1 MIISTTDGSE
11 GRGHADGQGQL
22 QRGKADRSGSALVVF
37 RASRIRL
44 AAVLD
49 RWTNSHSA
57 YGGVTRHMDRGRSE
71 RPMPRPQPWRSL
83 SRQTAARGTAA
94 RVLLRLS
101 LELLLASAAAAGAR
115 ADAGVDLELVL
126 AIDSSGSVD
135 FGESELQMGGI
146 ANALRDPEVIEAIE
160 GGAPNGVAVAV
171 IEWSGP
177 GQQLVGVDWT
187 RITDAATAA
196 ALAARIE
203 AMGRGLIGETAI
215 GEALRFASDLL
226 AYGPFQGARRI
237 IDVSGDGPSNA
248 GVEPEPMRDAAALA
262 GITINGLAILREN
275 PGLDRYYAE
284 HVIGGPD
291 AFVMIAKDYD
301 DFARAIR
308 QKLLREI
315 RGAPLADR
323 AGAKVYVAR
332 ARQPGTRAARTG
344 G

>member
-1 MIISTTDGSE
+1 MQERTLPNGFGDAEVRTWLGLALAVALS
-11 GRGHADGQGQL
+11 
-22 QRGKADRSGSALVVF
+22 SA
-37 RASRIRL
+37 
-44 AAVLD
+44 
-49 RWTNSHSA
+49 
-57 YGGVTRHMDRGRSE
+57 
-71 RPMPRPQPWRSL
+71 
-83 SRQTAARGTAA
+83 
-94 RVLLRLS
+94 
-101 LELLLASAAAAGAR
+101 ASAR
-115 ADAGVDLELVL
+115 AQAEVGVDLELVL

-146 ANALRDPEVIEAIE
+146 ANALRDPEVVEAIE

-177 GQQLVGVDWT
+177 GQQLVSIDWT

-196 ALAARIE
+196 ALATRIE
-203 AMGRGLIGETAI
+203 SIGRGLIGETAI

-248 GVEPEPMRDAAALA
+248 GAEPEPMRDAAALA

-291 AFVMIAKDYD
+291 AFVMVAEDYD

-315 RGAPLADR
+315 RGAPLAD
-323 AGAKVYVAR
+323 ATGAKAYVAR
-332 ARQPGTRAARTG
+332 PRQPATSVARTG

>member
-1 MIISTTDGSE
+1 MDRRLSE
-11 GRGHADGQGQL
+11 RLMPCPPQP
-22 QRGKADRSGSALVVF
+22 F
-37 RASRIRL
+37 RLPCRTVWRKVE
-44 AAVLD
+44 AAVLLGLVLAILLV
-49 RWTNSHSA
+49 SA
-57 YGGVTRHMDRGRSE
+57 AV
-71 RPMPRPQPWRSL
+71 
-83 SRQTAARGTAA
+83 
-94 RVLLRLS
+94 
-101 LELLLASAAAAGAR
+101 ASAR
-115 ADAGVDLELVL
+115 AEVSVDLELVL
-126 AIDSSGSVD
+126 AIDSSRSVD

-146 ANALRDPEVIEAIE
+146 ANALRDPEVIEAIQ

-177 GQQLVGVDWT
+177 GQQLVAVDWT
-187 RITDAATAA
+187 RITDAASAA

-226 AYGPFQGARRI
+226 AYGPFEGARRI

-248 GVEPEPMRDAAALA
+248 GAEPEPMRDAAALA

-291 AFVMIAKDYD
+291 AFVVIAEDYD

-315 RGAPLADR
+315 SGAPLADGGR
-323 AGAKVYVAR
+323 PELYVAR
-332 ARQPGTRAARTG
+332 RQPAASGARSG

>member
-1 MIISTTDGSE
+1 MPRALPSHLARRRSE
-11 GRGHADGQGQL
+11 GLR
-22 QRGKADRSGSALVVF
+22 
-37 RASRIRL
+37 RL
-44 AAVLD
+44 ALAI
-49 RWTNSHSA
+49 
-57 YGGVTRHMDRGRSE
+57 
-71 RPMPRPQPWRSL
+71 
-83 SRQTAARGTAA
+83 
-94 RVLLRLS
+94 
-101 LELLLASAAAAGAR
+101 LLASAAVVSAQ
-115 ADAGVDLELVL
+115 ADVGVDLELVL

-177 GQQLVGVDWT
+177 GQQLVGIDWT
-187 RITDAATAA
+187 RITDATTAA

-203 AMGRGLIGETAI
+203 SIGRGLIGETAI
-215 GEALRFASDLL
+215 GEALGLPRLL
-226 AYGPFQGARRI
+226 AYGPFQGVRRI

-248 GVEPEPMRDAAALA
+248 GEEPERMRDAAALA

-291 AFVMIAKDYD
+291 AFVMIADDYD

-315 RGAPLADR
+315 RGAPLADAAAPRLRGSAASARHRGRTNRRPMARRLGPARRRAPRRPGSHGRPSWR
-323 AGAKVYVAR
+323 AGSGAR
-332 ARQPGTRAARTG
+332 RGRAC
-344 G
+344 

>member
-1 MIISTTDGSE
+1 MV
-11 GRGHADGQGQL
+11 R
-22 QRGKADRSGSALVVF
+22 
-37 RASRIRL
+37 RL
-44 AAVLD
+44 
-49 RWTNSHSA
+49 
-57 YGGVTRHMDRGRSE
+57 SE
-71 RPMPRPQPWRSL
+71 RLLPCPPQPGGAPGQMVREG
-83 SRQTAARGTAA
+83 AAS
-94 RVLLRLS
+94 VLLGLA
-101 LELLLASAAAAGAR
+101 LAILPTVAASAR
-115 ADAGVDLELVL
+115 AEVRVDLELVL

-146 ANALRDPEVIEAIE
+146 AKALRDPEVIEAIE
-160 GGAPNGVAVAV
+160 GAAPNGVAVAV

-187 RITDAATAA
+187 RITDAGTAA

-215 GEALRFASDLL
+215 GEAIRFASALL
-226 AYGPFQGARRI
+226 EYGPFQGARRI

-248 GVEPEPMRDAAALA
+248 GGEPEPMRDAAALA
-262 GITINGLAILREN
+262 GVTINGLAILREN

-291 AFVMIAKDYD
+291 AFVMIAQDYD

-315 RGAPLADR
+315 RGAPLADTAR
-323 AGAKVYVAR
+323 AKVYVAR
-332 ARQPGTRAARTG
+332 ARHSGTADARTG
-344 G
+344 R

>member
-1 MIISTTDGSE
+1 MPCPSQPCRAPCRAPCRST
-11 GRGHADGQGQL
+11 
-22 QRGKADRSGSALVVF
+22 
-37 RASRIRL
+37 
-44 AAVLD
+44 
-49 RWTNSHSA
+49 
-57 YGGVTRHMDRGRSE
+57 
-71 RPMPRPQPWRSL
+71 WRDA
-83 SRQTAARGTAA
+83 AARG
-94 RVLLRLS
+94 LRRLA
-101 LELLLASAAAAGAR
+101 LAILLASAAVVSAQ
-115 ADAGVDLELVL
+115 ADVGVDLELVL

-177 GQQLVGVDWT
+177 GQQLVGIDWT
-187 RITDAATAA
+187 RITDATTAA

-203 AMGRGLIGETAI
+203 SIGRGLIGETAI
-215 GEALRFASDLL
+215 GEALRFASGLL
-226 AYGPFQGARRI
+226 AYGPFQGVRRI

-248 GVEPEPMRDAAALA
+248 GEEPERMRDAAALA

-291 AFVMIAKDYD
+291 AFVMVAD

-315 RGAPLADR
+315 RGAPLADAAAPRLRGSAASAGHRRRTNRRLMARGGSGQREGARR
-323 AGAKVYVAR
+323 AG
-332 ARQPGTRAARTG
+332 PGRTG
-344 G
+344 GRHGVQGSGARRDRAC

>member
-1 MIISTTDGSE
+1 MVRRLSE
-11 GRGHADGQGQL
+11 RLMPCPPQPA
-22 QRGKADRSGSALVVF
+22 R
-37 RASRIRL
+37 RARPNGL
-44 AAVLD
+44 AQ
-49 RWTNSHSA
+49 
-57 YGGVTRHMDRGRSE
+57 GRSE
-71 RPMPRPQPWRSL
+71 RLARPGSRDPARERS
-83 SRQTAARGTAA
+83 
-94 RVLLRLS
+94 V
-101 LELLLASAAAAGAR
+101 ASAR
-115 ADAGVDLELVL
+115 AEVGVDLELVL

-160 GGAPNGVAVAV
+160 GAAPNGVAVAV

-187 RITDAATAA
+187 RITDAGTAA

-248 GVEPEPMRDAAALA
+248 GGEPEPMRDAAALA
-262 GITINGLAILREN
+262 GVTINGLAILREN

-291 AFVMIAKDYD
+291 AFVMIA
-301 DFARAIR
+301 
-308 QKLLREI
+308 
-315 RGAPLADR
+315 RGL
-323 AGAKVYVAR
+323 
-332 ARQPGTRAARTG
+332 
-344 G
+344 